1 MVVVVN
7 LARVHGDNRG
17 QATEVCSLLPHCGSC
32 HLNSIHWACPEVPCD
47 LLSQLTGLNGIFKE
61 KKKMSLFSARDG
73 AQDFMRA
80 RWMFYHL
87 ASP

>member
-1 MVVVVN
+1 MMTLMVVVVN

-47 LLSQLTGLNGIFKE
+47 LLSQLTGLKGIFKE
-61 KKKMSLFSARDG
+61 KKNEFI
-73 AQDFMRA
+73 
-80 RWMFYHL
+80 
-87 ASP
+87 